1 MLCAFLLSYSPY
13 TGVLDV
19 FRYKLSRKDQN
30 EQIGAIITI
39 LEQCIKI
46 TLELLEYFHKIKGYF
61 C

>member
-1 MLCAFLLSYSPY
+1 MLCAFLLSYLTY

-19 FRYKLSRKDQN
+19 FRYKISRKDRN

-39 LEQCIKI
+39 LQHIIK
-46 TLELLEYFHKIKGYF
+46 TALELLEYFHKIKGYF